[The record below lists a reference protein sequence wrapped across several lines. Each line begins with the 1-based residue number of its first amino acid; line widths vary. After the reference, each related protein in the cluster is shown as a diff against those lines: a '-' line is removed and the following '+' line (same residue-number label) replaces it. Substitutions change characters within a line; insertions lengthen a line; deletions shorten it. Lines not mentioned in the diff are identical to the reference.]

1 MDFDRNFYLGRL
13 LQEGS
18 SEVSGEPL
26 LYDPDDLTTHAV
38 VVGMT
43 GSGKTGLCLDILEE
57 AALNNI
63 PALMIDPKGDI
74 TNALLHFPELLPADF
89 QPWINADEA
98 RREGKSPEQ
107 AAIDTA
113 NLWRNGLAK
122 WAIAPD
128 RIKALKES
136 VQFTV
141 FTPGSNAGVPLSILS
156 SLEAPNLDWAVDSDM
171 IREKISGTV
180 TALLGLVGLTDV
192 DPVQSREHILL
203 SSIFEA
209 SWRGEADLTLSE
221 LILQV
226 QNPPFDK
233 LGVFDVDTFY
243 PSKDRFNLA
252 MRLNNILASPSFQN
266 WIEGEPL
273 DIQALLYT
281 PDGKVRHSVFYI
293 AHLNDAERMFFV
305 SLLFSGLESWMRSQ
319 KGSTSLRALLYF
331 DEIFGYLP
339 PLGNPP
345 SKETMLRML
354 KQARAFGV
362 GLVLATQNPVDI
374 DYKALSNAGTWFI
387 GKLQTDQDK
396 QRLLDGLAG
405 ASGEIDRSTYDQILS
420 ALGKRVFLL
429 HNVHEKKP
437 VRFNTRWAMNYL
449 AGPLTRNQIPA
460 LNELAGVSKT
470 ASPITA
476 TPRSQAA
483 RQTQAGARAAAPA
496 AAPQSE
502 RTGSLTKTAPP
513 DRIAEFFLPNDLTI
527 NEALKGS
534 ATLKSSQPGSWSLL
548 YRPVLLARA
557 DIRFT
562 NRKYK
567 LDHDVSKSVI
577 VPEVDKHGLLSWEDH
592 IVEDIE
598 PRDLDRSPVRDAR
611 FTALEGP
618 FLDGQA
624 LRSFERDFKDWAYH
638 SIEVEVKANE
648 KLGIYAGPN
657 MSEPEFQK
665 LAEAA
670 AEIASDK
677 ELKKLVGGYK
687 KRIDRVEDKLTREER
702 ELREDEA
709 EYSRRKREEAA
720 SHAET
725 LISLFMK
732 RRKSVSSSLRKRGMT
747 ERAKEDVE
755 ESEDAIEDF
764 KEELEELEEALKEE
778 IEAVE
783 EKWLELA
790 GDTSSIAVAPY
801 KKDIAISMFGI
812 AWLPFY
818 VIDDNGRE
826 SELYAY
832 SGIK

>member
-1 MDFDRNFYLGRL
+1 MDFDRKFYLGRPL
-13 LQEGS
+13 GES
-18 SEVSGEPL
+18 SGEVSDEPL

-43 GSGKTGLCLDILEE
+43 GSGKTGLCLDLLEE
-57 AALNNI
+57 AALNDI

-89 QPWINADEA
+89 QPWINADQA
-98 RREGKSPEQ
+98 RREGKSVEQ
-107 AAIDTA
+107 AAADTA

-122 WAIAPD
+122 WAIGPE

-136 VQFTV
+136 AQFTI
-141 FTPGSNAGVPLSILS
+141 FTPGSTAGIPLSILS
-156 SLEAPNLDWAVDSDM
+156 SLEAPKLDWAIEADM
-171 IREKISGTV
+171 IREKITGIV
-180 TALLGLVGLTDV
+180 TALMGLVGLTDM

-203 SSIFEA
+203 SSIFED
-209 SWRGEADLTLSE
+209 SWRGGSDLSLSE

-243 PSKDRFNLA
+243 PSKDRFGLA
-252 MRLNNILASPSFQN
+252 MRLNNILASPSFQS

-281 PDGKVRHSVFYI
+281 PEGKPRHSVFYI

-305 SLLFSGLESWMRSQ
+305 SLLFSSVESWMRSQ

-345 SKETMLRML
+345 SKPTILRML

-362 GLVLATQNPVDI
+362 GLLLATQNPVDV

-405 ASGEIDRSTYDQILS
+405 ASGGIDRSSYDQILS

-437 VRFNTRWAMNYL
+437 VQFNTRWAMNYL
-449 AGPLTRNQIPA
+449 AGPLTRTQIPA
-460 LNELAGVSKT
+460 LNELAGVGRSV
-470 ASPITA
+470 
-476 TPRSQAA
+476 SQAA
-483 RQTQAGARAAAPA
+483 NLATAPA
-496 AAPQSE
+496 VTPHTE
-502 RTGSLTKTAPP
+502 LTGSQTKPAVP
-513 DRIAEFFLPNDLTI
+513 DRIAEYFLPNDLTI

-534 ATLKSSQPGSWSLL
+534 VALKSSQPETWSIL

-562 NRKYK
+562 NRKYQ
-567 LDHDVSKSVI
+567 LDHDVSRTAI
-577 VPEVDKHGLLSWEDH
+577 ITELDRRGFLSWEEH
-592 IVEDIE
+592 IVDNID
-598 PRDLDRSPVRDAR
+598 PHDLDRSPALDAR
-611 FTALEGP
+611 FAALEAP
-618 FLDGQA
+618 LSDGQTV
-624 LRSFERDFKDWAYH
+624 RSFEADFLDWAYR
-638 SIEVEVKANE
+638 SCEVEIKANE
-648 KLGIYAGPN
+648 KLDIYAGPD
-657 MSEPEFQK
+657 MSEPEFQR
-665 LAEAA
+665 LTEAA
-670 AEIASDK
+670 AEIASEK
-677 ELKKLVGGYK
+677 ELKTLVVAYK
-687 KRIDRVEDKLTREER
+687 KRIERVEDKLTREER

-725 LISLFMK
+725 VISLFMK
-732 RRKSVSSSLRKRGMT
+732 RRKSVSSSLSKRSMT

-755 ESEDAIEDF
+755 ESEDAIEEF
-764 KEELEELEEALKEE
+764 KEEIEELEVALKEE

-783 EKWLELA
+783 DKWLAVA
-790 GDTSSIAVAPY
+790 GDVSSIAVAPY
-801 KKDIAISMFGI
+801 KKDIAIPMFGI
-812 AWLPFY
+812 AWLPY
-818 VIDDNGRE
+818 YILDDNGRE
-826 SELYAY
+826 RELYAF